1 MPNATQF
8 PVERA
13 LQRLGENIS
22 RARRRRD
29 WSQEDLAV
37 QVGLSVS
44 TVRRLEAGDP
54 GVRLQSLVCA
64 LMVFGE
70 IGQFNALLAT
80 KTDTVGLVRQDDA
93 LPKRVRA
100 KAPKVGD
107 RGREWL

>member
-8 PVERA
+8 PVERV

-22 RARRRRD
+22 RARRRRY
-29 WSQEDLAV
+29 WSQDDLAE
-37 QVGLSVS
+37 QIGLSVS

-54 GVRLQSLVCA
+54 GVRLQSLVSV
-64 LMVFGE
+64 LLVFGE

-80 KTDTVGLVRQDDA
+80 NTDTVGLIRQDDA

-100 KAPKVGD
+100 KAAKVGA
-107 RGREWL
+107 